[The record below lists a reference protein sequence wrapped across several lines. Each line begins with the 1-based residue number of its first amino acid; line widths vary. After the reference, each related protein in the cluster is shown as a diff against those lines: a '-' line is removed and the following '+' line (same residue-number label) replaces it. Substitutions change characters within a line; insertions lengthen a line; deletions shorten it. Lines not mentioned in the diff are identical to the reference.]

1 MTLEDKVDKIYR
13 CLVTD
18 PLDKNSEGLVDGFK
32 RLDRENKEIKFE
44 LARKANKWDWSKIL
58 KLGIKVGTKAGGM

>member
-1 MTLEDKVDKIYR
+1 MTLEDKVDKIYS

-44 LARKANKWDWSKIL
+44 LSKKANKIDWAKIFT
-58 KLGIKVGTKAGGM
+58 LGIKAGSKIVG

>member
-1 MTLEDKVDKIYR
+1 MTLEDKVDKIYN

-44 LARKANKWDWSKIL
+44 LSKKANKIDWTKIFT
-58 KLGIKVGTKAGGM
+58 LGIKAGSKIVG